1 MWGRGGDWVG
11 RCGVGGGLVGEVWG
25 RRDWVGRCGVG
36 GLGGEV
42 GGGLGGEV
50 GGRGGLG
57 GEVWGRG
64 TGWGGVG

>member
-1 MWGRGGDWVG
+1 MWDWG
-11 RCGVGGGLVGEVWG
+11 
-25 RRDWVGRCGVG
+25 DWVGRCGVG

-42 GGGLGGEV
+42 WGRGLGGEV
-50 GGRGGLG
+50 WGRGLG